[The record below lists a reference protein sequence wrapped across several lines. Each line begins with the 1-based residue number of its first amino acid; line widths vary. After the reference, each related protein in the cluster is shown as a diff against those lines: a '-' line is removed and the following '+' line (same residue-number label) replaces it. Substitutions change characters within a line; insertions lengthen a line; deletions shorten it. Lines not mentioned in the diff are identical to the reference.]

1 MKISEVQFG
10 SLLTYTPRG
19 NQTEHYKSRTVM
31 RNLKNDEVLPS
42 GNLMSVD
49 IARTIQSNLRN
60 YPFSDYFNE
69 KTMLVPTPT
78 SSLIKKDGLW
88 VPQRI
93 TSALANAGL
102 GINEE
107 CLMRETPLPRSS
119 TSLASDRPKA
129 IQHYNSMRVKESL
142 LEPQEIIL
150 VDDVITRGARA
161 MGAVNRLAEAFPK
174 AKIRVFAIMRTI
186 SNSAKF
192 SKIIEPCIGTIS
204 LIETDSFRDP

>member
-1 MKISEVQFG
+1 MKISKVQFG

-19 NQTEHYKSRTVM
+19 NQTEYYKSRTVM

-93 TSALANAGL
+93 TSAFADAGL

-107 CLMRETPLPRSS
+107 CLIRETPLPRSS
-119 TSLASDRPKA
+119 TSLATDRPKA
-129 IQHYNSMRVKESL
+129 IQHYNSMRVRESL

-150 VDDVITRGARA
+150 V
-161 MGAVNRLAEAFPK
+161 E
-174 AKIRVFAIMRTI
+174 
-186 SNSAKF
+186 
-192 SKIIEPCIGTIS
+192 
-204 LIETDSFRDP
+204 

>member
-1 MKISEVQFG
+1 
-10 SLLTYTPRG
+10 
-19 NQTEHYKSRTVM
+19 
-31 RNLKNDEVLPS
+31 
-42 GNLMSVD
+42 
-49 IARTIQSNLRN
+49 
-60 YPFSDYFNE
+60 
-69 KTMLVPTPT
+69 MLVPTPT

-150 VDDVITRGARA
+150 VDDVITRGATA

-204 LIETDSFRDP
+204 LVETDSFRDP